1 MSDPPADEAF
11 AEEALTRLRRL
22 DVCAL
27 SDAIDSLGLPPAVTG
42 VKPMTVPR
50 RICGLALT
58 VKLAAGPPPE
68 NAPARH
74 LCTAALDMADAR
86 HVIVIE
92 QRTGIDAAGWG
103 GVLSNAAF
111 ARGVCGAIVEG
122 AARDLDEAAELGFP
136 VYARGATARTARTRI
151 HEISTGQPVQLGDHE
166 LHMGD
171 YVAADRSGVVIIAAI
186 EIERVL
192 AAAEKIA
199 RREFD
204 MTKRMLAGDTPSE
217 VMGAS
222 YENMLK
228 KE

>member
-1 MSDPPADEAF
+1 MSDPPAD
-11 AEEALTRLRRL
+11 EALTRLRRL

-27 SDAIDSLGLPPAVTG
+27 SDAIDSLGLPPAVSG
-42 VKPMTVPR
+42 IKPMTVPR

-58 VKLAAGPPPE
+58 VKLAAGAPP
-68 NAPARH
+68 ADALARH
-74 LCTAALDMADAR
+74 LCTTALDMADAR

-92 QRTGIDAAGWG
+92 QRTGVDAAGWG

-122 AARDLDEAAELGFP
+122 PARDLDEAAELGFP
-136 VYARGATARTARTRI
+136 VYARSATARTARARI
-151 HEISTGQPVQLGDHE
+151 HEISTGQAIQLGDHD

-171 YVAADRSGVVIIAAI
+171 YVAADRSGLVIIAAN

-204 MTKRMLAGDTPSE
+204 MTKRMLAGDTPSA
-217 VMGAS
+217 VMGGA